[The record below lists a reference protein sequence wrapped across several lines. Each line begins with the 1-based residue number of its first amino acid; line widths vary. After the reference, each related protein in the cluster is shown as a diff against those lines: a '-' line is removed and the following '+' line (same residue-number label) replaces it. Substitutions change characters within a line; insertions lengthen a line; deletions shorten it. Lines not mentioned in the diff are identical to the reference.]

1 MENWDTNMDLHTIAT
16 SGFLLPVLIFV
27 ARVIDVSIGT
37 IRIIFISRNM
47 KYLASLFGF
56 FEILIWL
63 YAIGRIMQNISN
75 PFTYI
80 AYAGGF
86 AMGNLVGMVIE
97 NKLALGVVAVRVI
110 TNQETI
116 HLAERLRKIGYTIT
130 TVNAQGNRGAVKVVF
145 AIVKR
150 KSISSFINVVKKYNP
165 KAFYTIENVGVVAE
179 SDIPQLRQETRL
191 FNFLQSK
198 KS

>member
-1 MENWDTNMDLHTIAT
+1 MDLHVIAT
-16 SGFLLPVLIFV
+16 SGFLLPILIFA

-47 KYLASLFGF
+47 KYLAALFGF

-63 YAIGRIMQNISN
+63 Y
-75 PFTYI
+75 
-80 AYAGGF
+80 
-86 AMGNLVGMVIE
+86 
-97 NKLALGVVAVRVI
+97 
-110 TNQETI
+110 
-116 HLAERLRKIGYTIT
+116 
-130 TVNAQGNRGAVKVVF
+130 

-191 FNFLQSK
+191 FNFLISK
-198 KS
+198 KN